1 MKLRTFAY
9 VALSVGA
16 LGAVALAVG
25 QMRRA
30 EKRNTT
36 PIPALQVGSA
46 QVMQVKDL
54 PGFIRE
60 VTENENH
67 PPESRVAVR
76 KYDLN
81 HDGEDEWIVSDI
93 DLYAYGGLERV
104 YNEGER
110 STTIYQHTV
119 QHGWEPLL
127 YNINDSIKF
136 IPTGKAGEYDEIEHT
151 SNFWTTDEG
160 YKGRRRLFVLRFRWI
175 DGKYQICQC
184 RDAETSEIVPCAS
197 LEGQGNRTL
206 TEYNFIINEKCP

>member
-1 MKLRTFAY
+1 MKLRTLVY
-9 VALSVGA
+9 VALGVST
-16 LGAVALAVG
+16 LGVVAMAVG

-30 EKRNTT
+30 EKRNAT
-36 PIPALQVGSA
+36 PIPVLQVGSA
-46 QVMQVKDL
+46 QVIQVTDL

-67 PPESRVAVR
+67 PAHSRVAVR

-81 HDGEDEWIVSDI
+81 HDGEDEWIVSDM

-110 STTIYQHTV
+110 ATTIYQHSE

-127 YNINDSIKF
+127 YNIKDSVKF

-151 SNFWTTDEG
+151 GSFWTTDEG
-160 YKGRRRLFVLRFRWI
+160 YKGRRPFVLRFRWI

-184 RDAETSEIVPCAS
+184 RDAQSGETVPCAS
-197 LEGQGNRTL
+197 LQGQGNRTL
-206 TEYNFIINEKCP
+206 TEYDFVIHEKCP